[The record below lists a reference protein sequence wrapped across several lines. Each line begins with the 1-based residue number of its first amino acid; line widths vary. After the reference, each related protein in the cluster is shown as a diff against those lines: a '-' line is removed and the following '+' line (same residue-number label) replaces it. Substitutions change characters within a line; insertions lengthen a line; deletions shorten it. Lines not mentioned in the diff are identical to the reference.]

1 MRKAEAKVHA
11 ENLHLFRSYFLP
23 KLCAIALIPHVLLA
37 SKFGAFHIIPKEAPV
52 CSAGRGFV
60 IKLVLYR

>member
-11 ENLHLFRSYFLP
+11 ENLHLFRSYFQP

-37 SKFGAFHIIPKEAPV
+37 SKFGAFHIYSKRSSGLQ
-52 CSAGRGFV
+52 CRSGFC
-60 IKLVLYR
+60 Y